1 MTDMSADVFDLCGS
15 QFTWVFKPLEGEF
28 ETLLIWLGEPKKK
41 AVKIQSVQL
50 RLCL

>member
-1 MTDMSADVFDLCGS
+1 MFLTCVGPSSHGYS
-15 QFTWVFKPLEGEF
+15 KPLEGEF